1 MMELWGILDRNN
13 PHVIC
18 CLLVKKASWFRNGEF
33 TFFFCKFQL
42 YLWII

>member
-33 TFFFCKFQL
+33 TFFSLNSNFI
-42 YLWII
+42 YG